1 LSYVDDGISILI
13 DVELDL
19 KLTLIIIL
27 ILALTFNEFSITSNY
42 KTVNKIWDILWLTLD
57 DITNIKE
64 IFFIKII

>member
-1 LSYVDDGISILI
+1 VDDGISILI

-42 KTVNKIWDILWLTLD
+42 KTVNKIWDIL
-57 DITNIKE
+57 
-64 IFFIKII
+64 